1 MNATLGKLSLSTSNG
16 QATCPRPWAEVLRWA
31 AQPGIAVLNAQP
43 GMANNVFLNGP
54 RAGINLHHSLGGG
67 DKIAGNI
74 VFSTAAGAAT
84 MGPSTAGTGSAA
96 PALSCAN
103 SCGLGVGAIVK
114 AKLGLQPN
122 RSTRRIL
129 GRSATKPASWLTPSS
144 GRS

>member
-31 AQPGIAVLNAQP
+31 A
-43 GMANNVFLNGP
+43 
-54 RAGINLHHSLGGG
+54 
-67 DKIAGNI
+67 
-74 VFSTAAGAAT
+74 AGAAT
-84 MGPSTAGTGSAA
+84 MGPATAGTGSAA